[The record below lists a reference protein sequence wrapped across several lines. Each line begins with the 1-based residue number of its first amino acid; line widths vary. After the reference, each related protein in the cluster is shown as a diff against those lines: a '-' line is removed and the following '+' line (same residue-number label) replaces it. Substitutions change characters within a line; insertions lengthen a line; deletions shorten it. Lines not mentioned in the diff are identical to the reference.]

1 MRRGLDGVLVLE
13 GGSWRVCRSPTLA
26 QGQTGSD
33 GGGARSPAGPP
44 SQPIFNEEPGLWG
57 PLVSAEAFTSR
68 RGLRHLFI
76 FSAVMHELPEKRVK
90 VQAFLDAG
98 ITAKEQA
105 RAAGMAVTR

>member
-1 MRRGLDGVLVLE
+1 MEGLQE
-13 GGSWRVCRSPTLA
+13 PHTRP
-26 QGQTGSD
+26 GSD
-33 GGGARSPAGPP
+33 RVRWGARSPAGSP
-44 SQPIFNEEPGLWG
+44 SQPTFNEEPGLWG
-57 PLVSAEAFTSR
+57 PLVSAEAFTSGR

-105 RAAGMAVTR
+105 RAAGTAVTR